1 MNNMNM
7 FGTEAN
13 PDRPTVQTLG
23 SQQRTLPTL
32 ARGKTP
38 EVPVSITDGHKSND
52 RIHAIIPVSYSTK
65 ALPNVQI

>member
-1 MNNMNM
+1 MNNMSM

-23 SQQRTLPTL
+23 SQQQTL